1 MIRFLTFYSILV
13 ATVVLS
19 SCNGQVKEKRIQ
31 QIDSLGSILNHVNE
45 VVTSVDPDLIT
56 GRVSEIN
63 ETGNW
68 FLDNL
73 EDTLDPEPGIVLGD
87 FFRCKKFYNKAAVRY
102 NQVKTELEYSE
113 AQLSSL
119 RADVNN
125 GLYTD
130 EEFDQHLKSEATS
143 TAKLLEA
150 ADELDGSYTSVNT
163 QFAKC
168 KKAVVALKDSI
179 KSIILSPDP
188 V

>member
-13 ATVVLS
+13 ATVALS
-19 SCNGQVKEKRIQ
+19 SCNGQVKEQRLQ
-31 QIDSLGSILNHVNE
+31 QIDSIGSILNHVSE
-45 VVTSVDPDLIT
+45 VVSSVDPALINN
-56 GRVSEIN
+56 RINEIN
-63 ETGNW
+63 ERGNW

-87 FFRCKKFYNKAAVRY
+87 FFRCKKFYSKAAVRY
-102 NQVKTELEYSE
+102 DQVKNELAYSE
-113 AQLSSL
+113 TQLSTL

-125 GLYTD
+125 GLYSD
-130 EEFDQHLKSEATS
+130 EEFNQHFKSEAES
-143 TAKLLEA
+143 AAKLLEA
-150 ADELDGSYTSVNT
+150 ADELDGSYASVNT

-168 KKAVVALKDSI
+168 KKAVVVLQDSI